1 MLETLISTKFHN
13 PQTIGRLTI
22 RSRLDSHLDKSLIL
36 GSRLVLVTAPAGFGK
51 STLVSAWLRYQK
63 LPFSW
68 LSLDRNDNDPKQF
81 LSYLVGALHKIDESL
96 GIDQFKRIQTADSSD
111 REAVYFDVIAHI
123 INEIASLTFPFLL
136 VIDDCHLLKDQLILR
151 IFNFLIE
158 HQPTQMNLILISRED
173 LPIPISRLRV
183 NRQVVEIRQSDL
195 QFSTVEA
202 EDFLREGM
210 GIETLTQSDIQA
222 LEQRTE
228 GWVAGLQLAGLS
240 IKSLADPSKF
250 IKSFTGSDRYVLD
263 YLIEQVFKH
272 QPNEIQ
278 TFLLATSILSRFC
291 ETLCDTILE
300 EMYDNSECERTQSK
314 TLLKK
319 IELSNL
325 FLIPLDNK
333 RQWFRYHHLFA
344 DLLRHSLIQ
353 IKPEKV
359 QKLHLCASQWF
370 EMNGFIEEA
379 VEHAFQA
386 QDWIYAAELVER
398 HAWNMIL
405 HSQVGTVSNWCR
417 NFPEKIISKRQA
429 LCIFHGWAL
438 IIAFK
443 KDNFPAARIRIEQAE
458 AALSEIDPKDQIML
472 VQGSKPV
479 NMLAWV
485 TGQLTL
491 LRSFFLTVAPRKQV
505 NPQEL
510 VDLGQL
516 AYDQLPP
523 DDITGLSVSL
533 LDICYASQAR
543 SDAEDAEKKFHH
555 VASVAISGGNY
566 FGAIVGEYHR
576 AHGMLSQGRLRET
589 VEFCQQKKKEYEAYF
604 ENPIQ
609 ELPAL
614 ALMDQALGRAY
625 LELNE
630 LSQAEELLRS
640 GLAVGQWMPREEVPG
655 YLTLARLCFL
665 KDDIQ
670 GIYDSL
676 RRLEMRWPDI
686 VKWTHA
692 IRILYDLNLNPEDP
706 LVRRTAET
714 WAQSNIPEIGPDIV
728 IPGIGPV
735 WNDESDHA
743 MYSAWIQIQIILCNT
758 MEALGV
764 IEPML
769 HVAEKNNLIHRVIYL
784 SLAQAQAY
792 YVQGQKDRAW
802 KSLRIAL
809 SHAENRGYLNFI
821 DQNPTLIRMLGE
833 AKKIGIAPSY
843 IQRIL
848 AMVHSD
854 STQTHP
860 PASIFDT
867 KTNDASGNHIDGLI
881 EPLSNREI
889 EVLASMALGLSNAE
903 IATKLFLSPNTLK
916 SHTQNIFGKLGVHS
930 RVQAV
935 NKARLLKLIN

>member
-1 MLETLISTKFHN
+1 
-13 PQTIGRLTI
+13 
-22 RSRLDSHLDKSLIL
+22 
-36 GSRLVLVTAPAGFGK
+36 
-51 STLVSAWLRYQK
+51 
-63 LPFSW
+63 
-68 LSLDRNDNDPKQF
+68 
-81 LSYLVGALHKIDESL
+81 
-96 GIDQFKRIQTADSSD
+96 
-111 REAVYFDVIAHI
+111 
-123 INEIASLTFPFLL
+123 
-136 VIDDCHLLKDQLILR
+136 
-151 IFNFLIE
+151 
-158 HQPTQMNLILISRED
+158 
-173 LPIPISRLRV
+173 
-183 NRQVVEIRQSDL
+183 
-195 QFSTVEA
+195 
-202 EDFLREGM
+202 
-210 GIETLTQSDIQA
+210 
-222 LEQRTE
+222 
-228 GWVAGLQLAGLS
+228 
-240 IKSLADPSKF
+240 
-250 IKSFTGSDRYVLD
+250 
-263 YLIEQVFKH
+263 
-272 QPNEIQ
+272 
-278 TFLLATSILSRFC
+278 
-291 ETLCDTILE
+291 
-300 EMYDNSECERTQSK
+300 
-314 TLLKK
+314 
-319 IELSNL
+319 
-325 FLIPLDNK
+325 
-333 RQWFRYHHLFA
+333 
-344 DLLRHSLIQ
+344 
-353 IKPEKV
+353 
-359 QKLHLCASQWF
+359 
-370 EMNGFIEEA
+370 
-379 VEHAFQA
+379 
-386 QDWIYAAELVER
+386 
-398 HAWNMIL
+398 
-405 HSQVGTVSNWCR
+405 
-417 NFPEKIISKRQA
+417 
-429 LCIFHGWAL
+429 
-438 IIAFK
+438 
-443 KDNFPAARIRIEQAE
+443 
-458 AALSEIDPKDQIML
+458 
-472 VQGSKPV
+472 
-479 NMLAWV
+479 
-485 TGQLTL
+485 
-491 LRSFFLTVAPRKQV
+491 
-505 NPQEL
+505 
-510 VDLGQL
+510 
-516 AYDQLPP
+516 
-523 DDITGLSVSL
+523 
-533 LDICYASQAR
+533 
-543 SDAEDAEKKFHH
+543 
-555 VASVAISGGNY
+555 VAISGGNY

>member
-1 MLETLISTKFHN
+1 M
-13 PQTIGRLTI
+13 
-22 RSRLDSHLDKSLIL
+22 

-51 STLVSAWLRYQK
+51 STLVSAWLRYQTI
-63 LPFSW
+63 PFSW
-68 LSLDRNDNDPKQF
+68 LSLDINDNDPKQF
-81 LSYLVGALHKIDESL
+81 LSYLVGALHRIEGSL
-96 GIDQFKRIQTADSSD
+96 GLDQYKRIQTADSSD

-136 VIDDCHLLKDQLILR
+136 VIDDCHLLKDPLILR

-158 HQPTQMNLILISRED
+158 HQPPQMNLILISRED

-183 NRQVVEIRQSDL
+183 SRQVVEIRQSDL
-195 QFSTVEA
+195 QFTTVEA

-210 GIETLTQSDIQA
+210 GIETLSQSDIQA

-240 IKSLADPSKF
+240 IKSDPDPSKF

-263 YLIEQVFKH
+263 YLMEEVFKH
-272 QPNEIQ
+272 QPSEIQ

-291 ETLCDTILE
+291 EPLCDTILE
-300 EMYDNSECERTQSK
+300 EMYNNSEFGSTQSK
-314 TLLKK
+314 ILLNK
-319 IELSNL
+319 IEHSNL

-344 DLLRHSLIQ
+344 DLLRHSLNQ

-359 QKLHLCASQWF
+359 IILHLRASQWF
-370 EMNGFIEEA
+370 ESNGFIQEA

-405 HSQVGTVSNWCR
+405 HSQVGTVSNWCQK
-417 NFPEKIISKRQA
+417 FPEKIISKRQA

-443 KDNFPAARIRIEQAE
+443 KDDFPAARVRIEQAE
-458 AALSEIDPKDQIML
+458 AALSEINPDAQIIL
-472 VQGSKPV
+472 IPGDKPV

-491 LRSFFLTVAPRKQV
+491 LRSFILMAAPRKQA
-505 NPQEL
+505 NPQAL
-510 VDLGQL
+510 VDLGQQ

-523 DDITGLSVSL
+523 EDITGLSVSL

-543 SDAEDAEKKFHH
+543 SDTEDAENKFKN
-555 VASVAISGGNY
+555 VIGVAISGGNY
-566 FGAIVGEYHR
+566 FGAIVAEYHR
-576 AHGMLSQGRLRET
+576 AHGLLAQGKLRET
-589 VEFCQQKKKEYEAYF
+589 IEFCLQKKKEYEAYF
-604 ENPIQ
+604 EKPIQ

-614 ALMDQALGRAY
+614 ALLDQALGCAY

-630 LSQAEELLRS
+630 LSQAEQLLRS

-655 YLTLARLCFL
+655 YLALAHLCFA
-665 KDDIQ
+665 KGDTQ
-670 GIYDSL
+670 GMNDNL

-686 VKWTHA
+686 VYCTQA
-692 IRILYDLNLNPEDP
+692 MRILYDLKLNQEDP
-706 LVRRTAET
+706 LVRRTAT
-714 WAQSNIPEIGPDIV
+714 AWAQANIPEIGPDIV

-735 WNDESDHA
+735 WNDEADHA
-743 MYSAWIQIQIILCNT
+743 VYSAWAQIQILLCNT
-758 MEALGV
+758 TEALSV

-769 HVAEKNNLIHRVIYL
+769 KVAAENNLIHRVIYL
-784 SLAQAQAY
+784 SLDQAQAY
-792 YVQGQKDRAW
+792 YIQGQKERAW

-809 SHAENRGYLNFI
+809 SNAENKGYLNI
-821 DQNPTLIRMLGE
+821 VDQNPTLIRMLNE
-833 AKKIGIAPSY
+833 AKKLGITPSY

-848 AMVHSD
+848 TIVHFD
-854 STQTHP
+854 SPQTLSS
-860 PASIFDT
+860 AGIDDFKSNDT
-867 KTNDASGNHIDGLI
+867 SSKHIDGLI

-889 EVLASMALGLSNAE
+889 EVLTSMALGLSNVE

-935 NKARLLKLIN
+935 NKARLLNLIK

>member
-1 MLETLISTKFHN
+1 VFDSLISTKLHN
-13 PQTIGRLTI
+13 PLTIGRLTF
-22 RSRLDSHLDKSLIL
+22 RPRLDSRLDESLKM
-36 GSRLVLVTAPAGFGK
+36 GSRLVMVTAPAGFGK
-51 STLVSAWLRYQK
+51 STLVSAWLKYQK

-68 LSLDRNDNDPKQF
+68 LSLDNNDNDPKQF

-96 GIDQFKRIQTADSSD
+96 GIDQYKRIQTADSSD
-111 REAVYFDVIAHI
+111 REAVYFDVTAHI

-136 VIDDCHLLKDQLILR
+136 VIDDCHLLKDPLILR

-158 HQPTQMNLILISRED
+158 HQPPQMNLILISRED
-173 LPIPISRLRV
+173 LPVPISRLRV
-183 NRQVVEIRQSDL
+183 SRQVVEIRQSDL
-195 QFSTVEA
+195 QFTTVEA

-210 GIETLTQSDIQA
+210 GIETLSQSDIQA

-263 YLIEQVFKH
+263 YLMEQVFKH
-272 QPNEIQ
+272 QPTEIQ

-291 ETLCDTILE
+291 EPLCDTILE
-300 EMYDNSECERTQSK
+300 EVYENSEFERTQSK

-319 IELSNL
+319 IEQSNL
-325 FLIPLDNK
+325 FLIPLDHK

-344 DLLRHSLIQ
+344 DLLRHSLSQ
-353 IKPEKV
+353 IEPEKV
-359 QKLHLCASQWF
+359 PGYHLRASHWF
-370 EMNGFIEEA
+370 ESNGYIQEA

-398 HAWNMIL
+398 HAWNTIL
-405 HSQVGTVSNWCR
+405 HSQVGTVSDWCR

-443 KDNFPAARIRIEQAE
+443 KDDFPAARIRIEQAE
-458 AALSEIDPKDQIML
+458 STLSEIDPGAQITL
-472 VQGSKPV
+472 VPGAKPV

-491 LRSFFLTVAPRKQV
+491 LRSFILTAEPRKKV

-510 VDLGQL
+510 VDLGQQ

-523 DDITGLSVSL
+523 EDITGLSVSL

-543 SDAEDAEKKFHH
+543 SDAEDAEKKFHD
-555 VASVAISGGNY
+555 VVGVAISGGNY
-566 FGAIVGEYHR
+566 FGAIVAEYHR
-576 AHGMLSQGRLRET
+576 AHGLLSQGRLRET
-589 VEFCQQKKKEYEAYF
+589 IAFCQQKKKEYEAYF

-614 ALMDQALGRAY
+614 ALLDQALGRAY

-630 LSQAEELLRS
+630 LSLAEQLLRS
-640 GLAVGQWMPREEVPG
+640 GLEVGQWMPREEVPG
-655 YLTLARLCFL
+655 YLALARLCYFN
-665 KDDIQ
+665 DDIQ

-686 VKWTHA
+686 VKWTQA
-692 IRILYDLNLNPEDP
+692 IRILYDLKLNQEDS
-706 LVRRTAET
+706 VIRRSAAT

-743 MYSAWIQIQIILCNT
+743 MYSAWIQIQTILCNT

-769 HVAEKNNLIHRVIYL
+769 HIAEKNNLIHRVIYL
-784 SLAQAQAY
+784 SLVQAQAY
-792 YVQGQKDRAW
+792 YIQGQKDRAW

-809 SHAENRGYLNFI
+809 SHAENKGYLNFV
-821 DQNPTLIRMLGE
+821 DQNPTLIRMLIE
-833 AKKIGIAPSY
+833 AKKLGIAPSY
-843 IQRIL
+843 IQHIL
-848 AMVHSD
+848 TLVHSD
-854 STQTHP
+854 STQTHS
-860 PASIFDT
+860 PASIEKCKPKDI
-867 KTNDASGNHIDGLI
+867 SSNHIDGLI

-935 NKARLLKLIN
+935 NKARLLNLIK

>member
-1 MLETLISTKFHN
+1 
-13 PQTIGRLTI
+13 
-22 RSRLDSHLDKSLIL
+22 
-36 GSRLVLVTAPAGFGK
+36 LVLVTAPAGFGK